1 MKIKTIISSI
11 CLMLLAVSCSMGD
24 EVLDEVGKVVTEEE
38 SRTDIYAEF
47 DLALTGGTLQTK
59 SAARE
64 APDNSKTTEGV
75 INSCYIAAFL
85 GDESA
90 LTNESEIIASAFYNT
105 YQGGDAI
112 VSAPTGDNPN
122 IYALGN
128 HMLIKI
134 PVRNAAATDKPRVT
148 FVAVANILSADVK
161 NDQDGFVANC
171 KTYGDILGRRITK
184 TDPNIFVKFGSTTI
198 SDYKV
203 REKVLDQC
211 IDGVNCTKVEIPVHQ
226 LTSAIQL
233 EEFKVYKK
241 IQTGADSNGKPAF
254 SEETISDANV
264 VSVSL
269 LNAVTSTYVKKADP
283 SVILRTSSVG
293 PLSVGDDNPFHPDYN
308 DPSVSP
314 KPTYGN
320 ISDIRFYTYA
330 NESNDVNKQTALKV
344 VYTVNGVEST
354 STFKI
359 KTDGAAR
366 IQSGNIYKLYVTITN
381 GTAVGTCTVNDFI
394 SNTVTGTWEEVIK

>member
-1 MKIKTIISSI
+1 M
-11 CLMLLAVSCSMGD
+11 
-24 EVLDEVGKVVTEEE
+24 LDEVGKVVTEEE

-122 IYALGN
+122 IYTLGN
-128 HMLIKI
+128 HMIIKI

>member
-1 MKIKTIISSI
+1 M
-11 CLMLLAVSCSMGD
+11 
-24 EVLDEVGKVVTEEE
+24 LDEVGKVVTEEE

-59 SAARE
+59 SVGTE

-85 GDESA
+85 GDESK

-112 VSAPTGDNPN
+112 VSAPSKDNPN
-122 IYALGN
+122 IYTLGN
-128 HMLIKI
+128 HMIIKI
-134 PVRNAAATDKPRVT
+134 PVRNAGAADKPKVT
-148 FVAVANILSADVK
+148 FVAVANILSSDAKKDL
-161 NDQDGFVANC
+161 DGFVANC
-171 KTYGDILGRRITK
+171 RTYGDILGHRITK
-184 TDPNIFVKFGSTTI
+184 TDPNIFVKFGSITI

-203 REKVLDQC
+203 REKVVVDC
-211 IDGVNCTKVEIPVHQ
+211 VIGVNCTKVEIPVSQ

-233 EEFKVYKK
+233 EKFEVYKK
-241 IQTGADSNGKPAF
+241 IQTGTDSKGKPAF
-254 SEETISDANV
+254 SEETISDVEV

-283 SVILRTSSVG
+283 DVTLRPSPVG
-293 PLSVGDDNPFHPDYN
+293 PLSVGEPNPFHPDY
-308 DPSVSP
+308 DPGVFP
-314 KPTYGN
+314 QPTYQS

-330 NESNDVNKQTALKV
+330 NESKDESKQTAMKIVYKV
-344 VYTVNGVEST
+344 NRIEST

-359 KTDGAAR
+359 KADNASSPCV
-366 IQSGNIYKLYVTITN
+366 QSGKIYKLYVKITN
-381 GTAVGTCTVNDFI
+381 GTAEGTCTVNDFI